1 MIVFGIVVLVDW
13 FIYLSILHSP
23 FFFLF
28 LVDLIVAESVV
39 VIKKLL
45 QMLRD
50 NEEHN
55 ATMKEVISHLVK
67 LLPNLTSPKAR
78 ASILWVIGEYNHK
91 VPKMA
96 PDVLRQLAKSFPDE
110 VNTRWEEGGEEEEA

>member
-1 MIVFGIVVLVDW
+1 
-13 FIYLSILHSP
+13 
-23 FFFLF
+23 
-28 LVDLIVAESVV
+28 
-39 VIKKLL
+39 
-45 QMLRD
+45 MLRD

-110 VNTRWEEGGEEEEA
+110 VIRDEKKKKEKKKHKKNIN